1 MSIPK
6 VPGQIPDVGSF
17 RPEMNRSDHQ
27 ERAADTLSDPLLPNG
42 SFINAK
48 NNFSTSGHTTNKP
61 NRDSHQAAPQSSGS
75 ANPVETETQT
85 PTPTPTLP
93 KSRRKAPV
101 LSSESAIGLPPGWLV
116 EDRVRTSGATAG
128 MVDKYYIEPV
138 SGRRFRSK
146 KEVQHYL
153 ETGTLKKNKR
163 VTENSEDDVNHPE
176 GSRSRNK
183 KATKNAKR
191 PEMKFDYLNVPDR
204 IEWVL
209 EDANE
214 DAWTPFIGGKK
225 VTEYDKQNWE
235 FEMLHLHH

>member
-17 RPEMNRSDHQ
+17 RPEMN
-27 ERAADTLSDPLLPNG
+27 
-42 SFINAK
+42 
-48 NNFSTSGHTTNKP
+48 SGHTTNKP

-75 ANPVETETQT
+75 ANPVETETQ
-85 PTPTPTLP
+85 TPTPTLP